1 MKPVSSVGSNS
12 DLIRQLLEVSDWVPL
27 GSYEGRVTSQNKS
40 YLVEMDG
47 EKYKLRRCSSQ
58 QEAQRIFNIVSL
70 LEPLSIVPPC
80 MAFESEIVVSK
91 YLEGRA
97 LTLGEQES
105 LYYQLGQKIGYLH
118 YNSII
123 AATSNFSYEQA
134 FVERAEIIAE
144 RLGSSA
150 LLDELLAAFHKWRP
164 PDVRVGVVHT
174 DLCLPNLLLFQD
186 KILIVDEESFGF
198 EVIGCD
204 LVKALYVWLRPSAV
218 YDAFFA
224 GYDSRVSSQ
233 YLWAHLP
240 FYRLYFF
247 VKLLAHNTRILP
259 EWNTIKYY
267 YLLLKGLKIPSFRLS
282 EYWTRFFVRVGLDKL
297 IFSVRTRN
305 INCLWE

>member
-1 MKPVSSVGSNS
+1 MTQVSSGGLNS

-27 GSYEGRVTSQNKS
+27 GSYEGRVTPQNKS
-40 YLVEMDG
+40 YLVERAG
-47 EKYKLRRCSSQ
+47 EKYKLRCCSSR
-58 QEAQRIFNIVSL
+58 QEAQRIFDMVSL

-80 MAFESEIVVSK
+80 VAFENEIVVSK

-105 LYYQLGQKIGYLH
+105 LYFQFGQKIGELH
-118 YNSII
+118 SI
-123 AATSNFSYEQA
+123 AETGNFSYEQA
-134 FVERAEIIAE
+134 FIERAEIIAG
-144 RLGSSA
+144 RLGAPA
-150 LLDELLAAFHKWRP
+150 LLDELLAAFHQWEP
-164 PDVRVGVVHT
+164 PNVHVGVTHA
-174 DLCLPNLLLFQD
+174 DLCLPNLIVVQD
-186 KILIVDEESFGF
+186 TTLIVDEESFVF

-204 LVKALYVWLRPSAV
+204 LIKALCVWLRPSAI
-218 YDAFFA
+218 YEAFFA
-224 GYDSRVSSQ
+224 GYESRISSQ

-267 YLLLKGLKIPSFRLS
+267 CLLLKELGTPSFRLL
-282 EYWTRFFVRVGLDKL
+282 ERWLRFLIRVGLGKL
-297 IFSVRTRN
+297 IFAARTGN